1 MLGYGAP
8 AEDAEVIPGRFA
20 PWRGNVDRGNVDR
33 GNVGRGHVDTQPLAA
48 ARALVGRDA
57 PTTACK
63 DLHIHISL
71 DSGAP
76 PSSHGDRPETG

>member
-20 PWRGNVDRGNVDR
+20 PCR

-63 DLHIHISL
+63 DLHIHISF